1 MDKFLVQFGK
11 NLKRYREATGLTQ
24 EKFSEL
30 VDVTPNT
37 ISSLENG
44 KTFVT
49 YPTIQNICEILKIE
63 PFDLFSREIESENE
77 LITNILFGAKT
88 LTPAQQKQ
96 LIEIIKTFN
105 K

>member
-1 MDKFLVQFGK
+1 MDKFLTQFGK
-11 NLKRYREATGLTQ
+11 NLRRYREATGLSQ

-30 VDVTPNT
+30 IDVTPNT

-44 KTFVT
+44 KTFIT
-49 YPTIQNICEILKIE
+49 YPTIQKICEIMKIE
-63 PFDLFSREIESENE
+63 PFDLFGREVELENE
-77 LITNILFGAKT
+77 LLTDILYGAKT